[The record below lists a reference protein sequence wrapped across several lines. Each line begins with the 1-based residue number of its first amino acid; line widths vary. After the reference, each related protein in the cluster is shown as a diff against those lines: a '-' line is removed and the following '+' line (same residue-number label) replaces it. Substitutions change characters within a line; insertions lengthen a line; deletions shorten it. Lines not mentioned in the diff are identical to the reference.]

1 MKAMVALAIVLT
13 WLTLGVAMTACSSD
27 DVGQDYYENDSHHG
41 YPGPATTT
49 VGRDN

>member
-1 MKAMVALAIVLT
+1 MKALVTLAFVLA

-27 DVGQDYYENDSHHG
+27 EVGQDYYENDNHHG

-49 VGRDN
+49 VGRDS